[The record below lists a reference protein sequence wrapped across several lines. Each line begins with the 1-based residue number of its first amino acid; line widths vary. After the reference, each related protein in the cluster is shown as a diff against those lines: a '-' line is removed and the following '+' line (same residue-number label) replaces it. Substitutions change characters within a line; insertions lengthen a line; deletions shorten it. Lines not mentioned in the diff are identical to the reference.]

1 MKPMHFYLP
10 LLLVLWALSGCQM
23 AEQNR
28 ARVQNQASDA
38 TYQQIGY
45 NQVLSEHTAAE
56 TKKVNGVDDAVS
68 VVMGEDISIAI
79 KVTGIDRFRL
89 KGIKSEVANHLKRDL
104 SDRYTIHVTTDKKLF
119 QDLQSL
125 QKKVNHGQ
133 STPKEITKTFKKIN
147 KDMHG

>member
-1 MKPMHFYLP
+1 MIRLNFILPFLFSISIMTGCAGQQKPSQAQSL
-10 LLLVLWALSGCQM
+10 
-23 AEQNR
+23 
-28 ARVQNQASDA
+28 ASDA
-38 TYQQIGY
+38 MYQQLSY
-45 NQVLSEHTAAE
+45 NQVLSEHTAAVG
-56 TKKVNGVDDAVS
+56 KKVNGVDDAVS

-89 KGIKSEVANHLKRDL
+89 KGIKSEVANQLKKDL

-125 QKKVNHGQ
+125 QKKMNQGQ
-133 STPKEITKTFKKIN
+133 SNPKDIMKSFKKIN